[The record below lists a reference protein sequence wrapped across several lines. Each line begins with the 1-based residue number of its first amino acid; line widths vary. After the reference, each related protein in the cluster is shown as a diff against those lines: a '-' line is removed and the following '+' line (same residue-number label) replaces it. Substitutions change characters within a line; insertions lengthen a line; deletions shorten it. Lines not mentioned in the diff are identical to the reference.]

1 MIATLKTELLI
12 HHPKNPRKELGDL
25 TELAD
30 SIKTNGVMQNL
41 TVIPVTDEMEKFYVL
56 MGNRR
61 LAAGKMA
68 GIREFPCR
76 IVEDLSDKEQ
86 IALMLEENMQRN
98 DLTIT
103 EQADSFQ
110 LMMDLG
116 STVEEIKEK
125 TGFSESTIYHRL
137 NLAKLDATVL
147 KQREDSESFQL
158 NLKDLYE
165 LEKIKDIDARNR
177 ILKNAYKSNDIKI
190 KVEQELKV
198 EKRKKTAVEIT
209 KELEAGGIKKA
220 PEGAEPYSVDWDI
233 AASIYIDTWRPET
246 FDFDSVDPEKTF
258 WQQGPYY
265 VYLLTKGGI
274 EVETEQ
280 DRRQKEKEKK
290 RQKMSKALNE
300 MKKKRCDFCKS
311 FIKLE
316 EVDEDS
322 DHDLCE
328 RVLPR
333 LLKRGVWLD
342 INDLARYLKVTNTT
356 GLMYSPPGDILLAAM
371 CRSLDSRNPVSYD
384 LSYQK
389 WEGEWFKEAYEVL
402 EAEGLDVT
410 EEERQIIDGTHELY
424 KKEN

>member
-1 MIATLKTELLI
+1 
-12 HHPKNPRKELGDL
+12 
-25 TELAD
+25 
-30 SIKTNGVMQNL
+30 
-41 TVIPVTDEMEKFYVL
+41 
-56 MGNRR
+56 
-61 LAAGKMA
+61 
-68 GIREFPCR
+68 
-76 IVEDLSDKEQ
+76 
-86 IALMLEENMQRN
+86 MLEENMQRN

-103 EQADSFQ
+103 EQAESFQ

-116 STVEEIKEK
+116 STVDEIKEK

-137 NLAKLDATVL
+137 NLAKLDAAVL
-147 KQREDSESFQL
+147 KQREESESFQL
-158 NLKDLYE
+158 SLKDLYE

-190 KVEQELKV
+190 KVEQELRV

-220 PEGAEPYSVDWDI
+220 PEGAEPHSADWDI
-233 AASIYIDTWRPET
+233 AALIYIDHWRPGT

-258 WQQGPYY
+258 WQQDSYT
-265 VYLLTKGGI
+265 VYLLTEGGI
-274 EVETEQ
+274 EVETER
-280 DRRQKEKEKK
+280 DRKQKEIKKK
-290 RQKMSKALNE
+290 RQKISKALNE

-316 EVDEDS
+316 EVDEDC
-322 DHDLCE
+322 DRDLCE

-342 INDLARYLKVTNTT
+342 MNDLARYLEVTNKT
-356 GLMYSPPGDILLAAM
+356 GLLYGPPGDILLAAM
-371 CRSLDSRNPVSYD
+371 CRSLDSRNPVRYD
-384 LSYQK
+384 FIYN
-389 WEGEWFKEAYEVL
+389 EGDGERFKEAYEVL

-424 KKEN
+424 KKEK